1 LIEEEGGEA
10 LLMLVRENRSITK
23 VTLEANL
30 LRQDL
35 LQEIESACK
44 QNRPHK
50 QMRDIPN
57 IKKEIRCLKK
67 VKGDFG
73 KLESINLE
81 LQINKTEL

>member
-1 LIEEEGGEA
+1 M
-10 LLMLVRENRSITK
+10 LLLVRENKSITR
-23 VTLEANL
+23 VTLEANF

-57 IKKEIRCLKK
+57 IKKEIRSLKK

-73 KLESINLE
+73 ELKEINQQLESNKVEIRTHLD
-81 LQINKTEL
+81 QIH

>member
-1 LIEEEGGEA
+1 M
-10 LLMLVRENRSITK
+10 LLLVRENKSITK

-50 QMRDIPN
+50 QLRDLPN
-57 IKKEIRCLKK
+57 IKKEIRSLKK
-67 VKGDFG
+67 ARGDFSEL
-73 KLESINLE
+73 KNIN
-81 LQINKTEL
+81 